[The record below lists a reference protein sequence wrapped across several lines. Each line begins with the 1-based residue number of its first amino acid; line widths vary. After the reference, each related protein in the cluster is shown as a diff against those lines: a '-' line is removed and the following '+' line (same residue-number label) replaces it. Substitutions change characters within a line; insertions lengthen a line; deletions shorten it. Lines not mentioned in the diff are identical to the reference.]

1 MGQPLPVA
9 SVVEQ
14 GPALVY
20 AEEVGGLLVH
30 KEIELLLELGEQVLE
45 AELLW
50 TPTDF
55 SGECIS
61 QPQ

>member
-1 MGQPLPVA
+1 MQDSPLPVA
-9 SVVEQ
+9 SVVSR
-14 GPALVY
+14 ALPSVY
-20 AEEVGGLLVH
+20 AEEVGRLLVH

-55 SGECIS
+55 SGS
-61 QPQ
+61 VFQPQ